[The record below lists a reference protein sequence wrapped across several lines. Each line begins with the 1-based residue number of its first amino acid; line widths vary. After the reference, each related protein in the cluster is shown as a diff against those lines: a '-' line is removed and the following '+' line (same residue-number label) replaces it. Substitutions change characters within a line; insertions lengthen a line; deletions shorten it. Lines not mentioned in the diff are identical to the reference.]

1 MTSPVRAP
9 APARARPLA
18 ELLGV
23 ALMGGLGGCAGA
35 LEGYPSLAPR
45 AAEGVSIAAP
55 IPDASTPSP
64 AAPPA
69 LAARL
74 SALRGEAAAAGRD
87 FTPLALAAERAAAAA
102 RGGPRDGEAWLVAQQ
117 AISRAE
123 SAIVPTA
130 AALAELDRLVAD
142 LRLTAATEPSTDGL
156 AEALAAR
163 AAVEARHE
171 AQVRR
176 VEALRTGLR

>member
-1 MTSPVRAP
+1 MKPVA
-9 APARARPLA
+9 ALLPLLA
-18 ELLGV
+18 T
-23 ALMGGLGGCAGA
+23 GCSGA

-45 AAEGVSIAAP
+45 AAESVSIAAP

-74 SALRGEAAAAGRD
+74 RALGGEAAAAEGD
-87 FTPLALAAERAAAAA
+87 FARFADSAEAAVGAA
-102 RGGPRDGEAWLVAQQ
+102 RGTPRDGEAWLVAQQ

-130 AALAELDRLVAD
+130 AALAALDLLVAD
-142 LRLTAATEPSTDGL
+142 LRLTAAAEPSTGGL

-171 AQVRR
+171 AQMWR
-176 VEALRTGLR
+176 VEALRAGLR